1 MCKIPFLHILTV
13 VMYDLSHFCQTDEDE
28 KLSRCFNLHFW
39 IPDEVGH
46 PVMFMVIT
54 VFHYEC
60 VLISFVHLA
69 LLGYLAFLTDSLYTL
84 AITPVLVI
92 CDATAFFQYIICL

>member
-1 MCKIPFLHILTV
+1 MTFLT
-13 VMYDLSHFCQTDEDE
+13 CQTDEDE
-28 KLSRCFNLHFW
+28 KLSHCFNLHFW
-39 IPDEVGH
+39 IPDQVDH
-46 PVMFMVIT
+46 PVMFMIIT

-60 VLISFVHLA
+60 VL
-69 LLGYLAFLTDSLYTL
+69 AFLTDSLYIL